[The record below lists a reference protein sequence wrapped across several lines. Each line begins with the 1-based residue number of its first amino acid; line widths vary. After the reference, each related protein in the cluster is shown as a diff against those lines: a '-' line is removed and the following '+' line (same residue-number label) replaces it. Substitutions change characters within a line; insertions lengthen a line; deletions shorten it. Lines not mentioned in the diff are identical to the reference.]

1 MVDIHVKRE
10 LNGRKLHYLF
20 SVLALQ
26 DGPFAVGPLGMGPL
40 GPLVM
45 GPYVGLSTY

>member
-1 MVDIHVKRE
+1 MKRE

-26 DGPFAVGPLGMGPL
+26 DGPFAVGPLGMGP
-40 GPLVM
+40 
-45 GPYVGLSTY
+45 YVAGFLYLWDL